1 MDKDVLEIRIHGRG
15 GQGGKTAAQFIAESA
30 MDEDKH
36 VQAFPEY
43 GPERS
48 GAPVTAYARI
58 SDEHIR
64 LFQPVHNPDIVLVI
78 DPTLIGPID
87 VIEGMDSDGIL
98 IVNTNKSASEI
109 NKQIGF
115 DGKVYTVDATKISI
129 DATGVNKPNLPILGA
144 LIKVTGAISME
155 SLEGKTRQK
164 FTKKIGEEKT
174 QKTVDAMK
182 RAYDEVSE

>member
-1 MDKDVLEIRIHGRG
+1 MAKDVLEIRIHGRG

-30 MDEDKH
+30 MDEEKF

-58 SDEHIR
+58 SDEKLR
-64 LFQPVHNPDIVLVI
+64 LYQPVHNPDIVLVI

-87 VIEGMDSDGIL
+87 VTEGMTKEGIV
-98 IVNTNKSASEI
+98 IVNTAKSSDVI
-109 NKQIGF
+109 KKQLGF
-115 DGKVYTVDATKISI
+115 EGKVYCVDATKISI

-144 LIKVTGAISME
+144 LVKISGAVSMK

-174 QKTVDAMK
+174 QATVDAMT
-182 RAYDEVSE
+182 RAFNEVQ